1 MQHFCTVLDT
11 VFNREGFGERAGT
24 LGLKT
29 VAASAQFPIIPSLK
43 DGTGSIAAMGREAD
57 PTRDPPV
64 VEEEDDGEPRFT
76 AAPEAKRAI
85 HLGGISELWLMES
98 PEGELRWGDPGAREA
113 TLALV
118 DGWASTVLHRLALE
132 PLTLAGLD
140 RAIPGLDRAEIE
152 PCLRA
157 MERLGMLESRAGDGG
172 EETYALTEWGREG
185 VASLIAAA
193 RLERVSGEGAPIEEI
208 DVQATFALAL
218 PLVRLRGE
226 RAGTCA
232 LTVDLGAPGEPRIC
246 GGTARF
252 EDGRLAAW
260 SPEVAEAP
268 DTRAWG
274 GVDGWF
280 RAVVEGRLD
289 GLGAEGDTRLAASI
303 LEALHARLFAIEE

>member
-1 MQHFCTVLDT
+1 MQHFPTVLDA

-29 VAASAQFPIIPSLK
+29 VAASAEFPIIPSLK

-57 PTRDPPV
+57 PARDLPG
-64 VEEEDDGEPRFT
+64 VEGEDGGEPRFT

-98 PEGELRWGDPGAREA
+98 PEGELRWGDPRALEA
-113 TLALV
+113 TLVLV
-118 DGWASTVLHRLALE
+118 DGWASTVIHRLAVE

-140 RAIPGLDRAEIE
+140 RAIPDLDREEIE

-157 MERLGMLESRAGDGG
+157 MQRSGQLESRPGAEG
-172 EETYALTEWGREG
+172 EQVYALTEWGREA

-193 RLERVSGEGAPIEEI
+193 RLERVSGEGEPIEDI
-208 DVQATFALAL
+208 DVQAVFALAL
-218 PLVRLRGE
+218 SLARLRVE
-226 RAGTCA
+226 RSGTCA
-232 LTVDLGAPGEPRIC
+232 LTVDLGAEGEPRPC

-260 SPEVAEAP
+260 SSEVAEAP
-268 DTRAWG
+268 DARAWG

-280 RAVVEGRLD
+280 RAVVEARLD
-289 GLGAEGDTRLAASI
+289 GLGADGDTCLATSI
-303 LEALHARLFAIEE
+303 LEALHERLFAIDE